1 MALPDYE
8 GGGPFERVL
17 YALTMR
23 TDCFPRYLGV
33 DIALLAVR
41 EALVILARP
50 SPRIAEAL
58 PALARQ
64 LPSEAVELLLVG
76 GEADLVELWPKGPG
90 IGRWHWPEGG
100 EATLEPDGWEGPL
113 AEHLRQHPDG
123 GEPPDW
129 EHFYA
134 VMEPRIAQYLK
145 EQREQEGF
153 SQRMQRQ
160 RVVAVPAL
168 LTGIAA
174 VWAMEQWLGAPDW
187 LPAVMRLGAFAPS
200 LVEEGQ
206 LWRIVSYAWMHGSW
220 MHLFANGYVLWRMG
234 SEVERLVGSERM
246 LVAYTLGALGGGLMS
261 QLFVDG
267 ISTGASGA
275 IWALLG
281 VQATMVFGNRSQLPP
296 AVAAQARSAV
306 IQNIVLNLL
315 LSVLPGINWAAH
327 LGGLFGGV
335 LGTLLT
341 RLPFYS
347 GRVQRGL
354 ATASAL
360 LLVLPLLVGWA
371 VERPWELRDA
381 PALYPT
387 RVVNLE
393 LPLPESAV
401 LTGESWQVGDP
412 LRSPLLLELHLL
424 PLPEGLDAEASGWM
438 EERLANP
445 PEDFPTVVAR
455 QVRSIR
461 GQRVHTATYE
471 NSGGGRIETALRLL
485 PGSPGRLLWVDSYL
499 EQGSPAL
506 LEGYAAQVAAEARSL
521 P

>member
-1 MALPDYE
+1 MSLPDYE
-8 GGGPFERVL
+8 GAGPFERVL

-23 TDCFPRYLGV
+23 PDCFPRYLGI

-41 EALVILARP
+41 EALVVLARP

-64 LPSEAVELLLVG
+64 LPSEAVELLVVG
-76 GEADLVELWPKGPG
+76 GEPDLVELWPSGPG

-100 EATLEPDGWEGPL
+100 DATLEAGGWEGPL
-113 AEHLRQHPDG
+113 AEYLQQHRDG
-123 GEPPDW
+123 GAPPDW

-145 EQREQEGF
+145 EQREHEGF
-153 SQRMQRQ
+153 SQRMRRQ

-168 LTGIAA
+168 LTGIAG
-174 VWAMEQWLGAPDW
+174 VWALEQWLGAPDW
-187 LPAVMRLGAFAPS
+187 LPAVMRLGAFSPG

-206 LWRIVSYAWMHGSW
+206 VWRIVSYAWMHGSW

-246 LVAYTLGALGGGLMS
+246 LLAYTLGALGGGLAS

-275 IWALLG
+275 IWGLLG
-281 VQATMVFGNRSQLPP
+281 VQATVVFGDRSRLPP
-296 AVAAQARSAV
+296 AIRDQARSAV

-315 LSVLPGINWAAH
+315 LSALPGINWAAH
-327 LGGLFGGV
+327 LGGLVGGV
-335 LGTLLT
+335 FATLAS
-341 RLPFYS
+341 RLSGYS
-347 GRVQRGL
+347 AAVQRGL
-354 ATASAL
+354 TVL
-360 LLVLPLLVGWA
+360 CVLTLVLPVVVGWA
-371 VERPWELRDA
+371 VERPWELREA

-387 RVVNLE
+387 RVGDLE
-393 LPLPESAV
+393 LPLPEAAIPTEDGWRV
-401 LTGESWQVGDP
+401 GEP
-412 LRSPLLLELHLL
+412 FRSPLLLDLHVL
-424 PLPEGLDAEASGWM
+424 PLPAGLDPEQTGWM
-438 EERLANP
+438 EERLAQP
-445 PEDFPTVVAR
+445 PEDFPNLVAQ

-461 GQRVHTATYE
+461 GQRVYTATYE
-471 NSGGGRIETALRLL
+471 DDAGGRLESALRLF
-485 PGSPGRLLWVDSYL
+485 PGTPGKMLWVDSYL
-499 EQGSPAL
+499 ERGSPAL
-506 LEGYAAQVAAEARSL
+506 LEGYAAQVAAEARNL